1 MAARWKLVQSFIR
14 EATEDENFALVADVN
29 TAYAKLRS
37 VQRGSY
43 ALATG
48 ENGLLQILSKI
59 EGSEFQFT
67 VPAGTS
73 PAEIMETAETAL
85 QLIAGKTIAQAR
97 ALLVRRKTLRPDFRF
112 LDAP

>member
-1 MAARWKLVQSFIR
+1 MAARWKLVQAFIR
-14 EATEDENFALVADVN
+14 EATEDGAFAPVSDIA
-29 TAYAKLRS
+29 TAYAKLRG

-43 ALATG
+43 TLVTS

-67 VPAGTS
+67 VPDGTS
-73 PAEIMETAETAL
+73 PGEIMEAAETAL
-85 QLIAGKTIAQAR
+85 QLINGKTVAQAR

-112 LDAP
+112 LNAP